1 MKINIKL
8 FHGTSTLFK
17 DSIIKNGLGGKNP
30 LIKYQAYDF
39 IKAIYKCGN
48 ELWGDNLHHPWQ
60 VQKMVLRGMAEQ
72 HISGGGFNWRHG
84 ETYLTPAMGKAINY
98 AQHNP
103 YGSELISNALYY
115 YKKIIHKYPE
125 ENLPEVIT
133 TSPIL
138 DLLDVSFTPLIIEI
152 PIGVLYSEDLE
163 GETDQDV
170 IQQVKKLKEMDL
182 SNPSDEFLSEQL
194 NFRLQKSI
202 TVDELKCYCIL
213 PSKKDNIDYELKE
226 IIP

>member
-1 MKINIKL
+1 
-8 FHGTSTLFK
+8 
-17 DSIIKNGLGGKNP
+17 
-30 LIKYQAYDF
+30 
-39 IKAIYKCGN
+39 
-48 ELWGDNLHHPWQ
+48 
-60 VQKMVLRGMAEQ
+60 MAEQ

-84 ETYLTPAMGKAINY
+84 ETYLTPSMGKAINY

-226 IIP
+226 IMP

>member
-1 MKINIKL
+1 MPCPIL
-8 FHGTSTLFK
+8 AS
-17 DSIIKNGLGGKNP
+17 
-30 LIKYQAYDF
+30 
-39 IKAIYKCGN
+39 
-48 ELWGDNLHHPWQ
+48 PWQ
-60 VQKMVLRGMAEQ
+60 VQKIVLRGMAEQ

-138 DLLDVSFTPLIIEI
+138 DLLDVSHRRRRISRP
-152 PIGVLYSEDLE
+152 GLYRPDAS
-163 GETDQDV
+163 DV
-170 IQQVKKLKEMDL
+170 DAQSRIYRRRMG
-182 SNPSDEFLSEQL
+182 SFATR
-194 NFRLQKSI
+194 RL
-202 TVDELKCYCIL
+202 
-213 PSKKDNIDYELKE
+213 
-226 IIP
+226 

>member
-8 FHGTSTLFK
+8 FHGTSTLFQ

-60 VQKMVLRGMAEQ
+60 VQKIVLRGMAEQ

-138 DLLDVSFTPLIIEI
+138 DLLDVSFTPLIIFI
-152 PIGVLYSEDLE
+152 VTKFGPLLGDS
-163 GETDQDV
+163 
-170 IQQVKKLKEMDL
+170 
-182 SNPSDEFLSEQL
+182 
-194 NFRLQKSI
+194 
-202 TVDELKCYCIL
+202 
-213 PSKKDNIDYELKE
+213 
-226 IIP
+226 